1 MIYYKR
7 YTGKLLSQKTAEQ
20 PSWVQ
25 WTHHSE
31 GKTHCPESL
40 MLDGCWFLEGKAPP
54 CSHHPFCHCT
64 LEAIDYAIV
73 LANATVYSSYS
84 KFDPY
89 LFNTDGLHPNGKAKL
104 FKEWGYTV
112 EDARWLQAEIERQAK
127 ERYIASKYTL
137 GKLNWNGHR
146 IRIRVIIPRRDG
158 TGEVSF
164 ITGWMVEPGGKLRMT
179 TPYGG
184 K

>member
-1 MIYYKR
+1 MYYK
-7 YTGKLLSQKTAEQ
+7 TCIGAVQKAEEQ
-20 PSWVQ
+20 PSWVK
-25 WTHHSE
+25 WTRHSE
-31 GKTHCPESL
+31 GKTHCEECL
-40 MLDGCWFLEGKAPP
+40 RLDSCWFLEGNVPP
-54 CSHHPFCHCT
+54 CPHHPYCHCT
-64 LEAIDYAIV
+64 LDPIPYASV
-73 LANATVYSSYS
+73 FGNVSVYSDYG

-89 LFNTDGLHPNGKAKL
+89 LFDTTGLQTHNKEKL

-112 EDARWLQAEIERQAK
+112 DDAGWLQVEIERQAK
-127 ERYIASKYTL
+127 ERYIAGKYTL
-137 GKLNWNGHR
+137 GKLNWNGQR
-146 IRIRVIIPRRDG
+146 VSIRVIIPRRDG

>member
-7 YTGKLLSQKTAEQ
+7 YTRKLLPQKAAEH
-20 PSWVQ
+20 PRWVQ

-31 GKTHCPESL
+31 GKTHCEECL
-40 MLDGCWFLEGKAPP
+40 MLDGCFFMASNHPP
-54 CSHHPFCHCT
+54 YPHHPFCHCT
-64 LEAIDYAIV
+64 LEPVDYAVV
-73 LANATVYSSYS
+73 LINASAYSDYR

-89 LFNTDGLHPNGKAKL
+89 LFNTTGLQTHNKEKL

-112 EDARWLQAEIERQAK
+112 EDARWLQAEIERLAK
-127 ERYIASKYTL
+127 EGYIAGKYTL
-137 GKLNWNGHR
+137 GKLNWNGQR
-146 IRIRVIIPRRDG
+146 ISIRVIIPRRDG

>member
-1 MIYYKR
+1 MY
-7 YTGKLLSQKTAEQ
+7 
-20 PSWVQ
+20 
-25 WTHHSE
+25 
-31 GKTHCPESL
+31 
-40 MLDGCWFLEGKAPP
+40 GKAAAAENDRAAKLDQMGTSFRRQNPLPRTLDAGWMFFMASNHPP
-54 CSHHPFCHCT
+54 CPHHPFCHCT
-64 LEAIDYAIV
+64 LEPVDYAVV
-73 LANATVYSSYS
+73 LINASAYSDYR

-89 LFNTDGLHPNGKAKL
+89 LFNTTGLQTHNKEKL

-127 ERYIASKYTL
+127 ERYIAGKYTL
-137 GKLNWNGHR
+137 GKLNWNGQR
-146 IRIRVIIPRRDG
+146 ISIRVIIPRRDG

>member
-7 YTGKLLSQKTAEQ
+7 CTGKLLPQKTTEQ
-20 PSWVQ
+20 SSWVK
-25 WTHHSE
+25 WTHHAE
-31 GKTHCPESL
+31 GKTHCPECL
-40 MLDGCWFLEGKAPP
+40 MLDGCFFTASNHPP
-54 CSHHPFCHCT
+54 CPHHPFCHCT
-64 LEAIDYAIV
+64 LEPVDHAVVLINASAYSDYR
-73 LANATVYSSYS
+73 

-89 LFNTDGLHPNGKAKL
+89 LFNTTGLQTHNKEKL

-127 ERYIASKYTL
+127 EGYIAGKYTL
-137 GKLNWNGHR
+137 GKSNWNGQR
-146 IRIRVIIPRRDG
+146 ISIRVIIPRRDG
-158 TGEVSF
+158 AGEVSF

>member
-7 YTGKLLSQKTAEQ
+7 YTGKLLQKTAEQ
-20 PSWVQ
+20 PNWVQ

-31 GKTHCPESL
+31 GKTHCEECL
-40 MLDGCWFLEGKAPP
+40 MLDGCFFTQSNHPP
-54 CSHHPFCHCT
+54 CPHHPFCHCT
-64 LEAIDYAIV
+64 LDPIPYAVVVMNTFAYSDYR
-73 LANATVYSSYS
+73 

-89 LFNTDGLHPNGKAKL
+89 LFNTNGLQTHNKEKL

-112 EDARWLQAEIERQAK
+112 DDAKWLQTEFERQAK
-127 ERYIASKYTL
+127 GKYIEDKYII
-137 GKLNWNGHR
+137 GKLNRNGQR
-146 IRIRVIIPRRDG
+146 ISIRVIIPRRDG
-158 TGEVSF
+158 TGMVSF